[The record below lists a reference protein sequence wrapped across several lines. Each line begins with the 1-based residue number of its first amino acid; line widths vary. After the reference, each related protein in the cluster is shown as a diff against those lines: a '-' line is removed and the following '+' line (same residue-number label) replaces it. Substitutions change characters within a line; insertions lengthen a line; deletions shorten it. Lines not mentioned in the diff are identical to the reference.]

1 MTDGNEGRLAGLL
14 KQAQTMMVE
23 LSGRCAGTQRD
34 WDKAKALLDGAR
46 QIDGILA
53 LLSGQRAAEAPASID
68 QRKLP
73 YCCVE
78 HDKLVKVGRSRSGGT
93 YKHRVTREHFDLIVA
108 RLVGLAKGGR
118 TFETRRLVD
127 QCDVPAHEPLI
138 VVNLLGEHG
147 LLQGLRR
154 GRWSF
159 PNTEGFADAA
169 RGIWN
174 KLPRQ

>member
-1 MTDGNEGRLAGLL
+1 MTDGNEARLAELL

-73 YCCVE
+73 
-78 HDKLVKVGRSRSGGT
+78 S
-93 YKHRVTREHFDLIVA
+93 
-108 RLVGLAKGGR
+108 
-118 TFETRRLVD
+118 
-127 QCDVPAHEPLI
+127 
-138 VVNLLGEHG
+138 
-147 LLQGLRR
+147 
-154 GRWSF
+154 
-159 PNTEGFADAA
+159 
-169 RGIWN
+169 
-174 KLPRQ
+174 